1 LFSLLIESYHIFYL
15 LDDLEFFKHAPL
27 YFGQIYFLIT
37 LCFIF
42 YFVQFIYK
50 LHDRYHQWQP
60 NVDVAILDQKIA
72 KQSSRLTTFALVL
85 IIISVSG
92 GLLFAIPT
100 QRDSEIYLTITWLEN
115 HAPENMRYFI
125 ALSMRTTFVLFYPIF
140 QIPYIQLSYGLQ
152 HQKIQIDFFLLH
164 LKNINID
171 YENFEE
177 EELIYNQKYQENIA
191 QRLVF
196 CVRRHVEF
204 LTLGKKMC
212 KQNELILFIFTVI
225 GCLLAISFLM
235 FTIEVRFQNNIS
247 QIFKAG

>member
-1 LFSLLIESYHIFYL
+1 
-15 LDDLEFFKHAPL
+15 
-27 YFGQIYFLIT
+27 
-37 LCFIF
+37 
-42 YFVQFIYK
+42 
-50 LHDRYHQWQP
+50 
-60 NVDVAILDQKIA
+60 VDATILNRKIA
-72 KQSSRLTTFALVL
+72 KQSFRMTTFSLFL

-100 QRDSEIYLTITWLEN
+100 QGDSEIYLTMTWLEN
-115 HAPENMRYFI
+115 NAPENMRFFI
-125 ALSMRTTFVLFYPIF
+125 ALSMRTAFVLFYPIF
-140 QIPYIQLSYGLQ
+140 QIPYIQISYGLQ
-152 HQKIQIDFFLLH
+152 HQKFQIDFFLQH
-164 LKNINID
+164 LKYINID
-171 YENFEE
+171 YEDFDDED
-177 EELIYNQKYQENIA
+177 LIYNQKYQENIA

-235 FTIEVRFQNNIS
+235 FTIEVRFQYNIS

>member
-1 LFSLLIESYHIFYL
+1 
-15 LDDLEFFKHAPL
+15 
-27 YFGQIYFLIT
+27 
-37 LCFIF
+37 
-42 YFVQFIYK
+42 

-85 IIISVSG
+85 IIIRVSG